1 MRTTVV
7 GDGMARQ
14 FTIVCDDDQVRM
26 VETLARRY
34 GITEEEV
41 LSQLVELG
49 LEARDELTA
58 YAGFFRDS
66 ELPQMGQRSRF
77 SSNSR
82 PQPAHWNSHS
92 RCSEIPSRAITSTA
106 TSSFSATFCIA

>member
-1 MRTTVV
+1 
-7 GDGMARQ
+7 MARQ

-26 VETLARRY
+26 AETLARRY

-58 YAGFFRDS
+58 
-66 ELPQMGQRSRF
+66 
-77 SSNSR
+77 
-82 PQPAHWNSHS
+82 
-92 RCSEIPSRAITSTA
+92 
-106 TSSFSATFCIA
+106 